1 MKFNVGLIGKGKW
14 GSLLK
19 SKLTDISNLK
29 FVLGKKKNYLNFIR
43 ENKLNWVFVATP
55 NNTHFDIVKNCLNS
69 GVNVFCEKPLT
80 INYLDA
86 KKLFK
91 IAKKKK
97 VKLYVSDVY
106 SFHNKKINK
115 ILLSNKIVRKK
126 NNAKGDNEFFY
137 RFMYHDIS
145 ILFDYFKN
153 FKIKSVNI
161 NRSIKKRIFKINIL
175 FKNNKTFLFEYSLSS
190 KIKDHYINNVNYIT
204 KIDILKKMLKSVLYG
219 KVNISDNNKKALFIL
234 KFLNKMKRYS

>member
-1 MKFNVGLIGKGKW
+1 MKSNVGLIGKGKW

-19 SKLTDISNLK
+19 SKLIDISNLK
-29 FVLGKKKNYLNFIR
+29 FVIGKKKNYLNFIR
-43 ENKLNWVFVATP
+43 NNKLNWVFVATP
-55 NNTHFDIVKNCLNS
+55 NNTHFEIVKSCLNS
-69 GVNVFCEKPLT
+69 KVNVFCEKPLT
-80 INYLDA
+80 TSYLDA

-91 IAKKKK
+91 IAKKNK

-106 SFHNKKINK
+106 SFHNKKIKK
-115 ILLSNKIVRKK
+115 ILLSNKIVRSK
-126 NNAKGDNEFFY
+126 NNVKGDNEFFY

-145 ILFDYFKN
+145 ILFNYFKN

-219 KVNISDNNKKALFIL
+219 KVNISDNNQKALFIL
-234 KFLNKMKRYS
+234 KFLEIMKKYS